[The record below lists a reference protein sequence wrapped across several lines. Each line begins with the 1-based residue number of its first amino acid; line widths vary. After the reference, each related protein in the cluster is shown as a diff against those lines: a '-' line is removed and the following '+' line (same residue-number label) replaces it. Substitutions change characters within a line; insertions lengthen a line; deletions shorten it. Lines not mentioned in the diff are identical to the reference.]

1 MTRKNSKKQPVK
13 RPQKGILASATIRQ
27 GIDTDILQE
36 DLIREFQ
43 PDRFNTDESY
53 LINGQWVRFFD
64 PNSSFLKGLM
74 ALINN
79 STTLRNVIQQK
90 TSLTMGE
97 GFNAVQSKEVPFLQ
111 TFRRLLKKLAVT
123 DNGIEEMNSLIS
135 SVNLNNETLE
145 EVIEKA
151 VFDWW
156 AFGNSIVELVKG
168 TRQGKEVVY
177 LYHVPLY
184 KVAIKKANENNIV
197 KEIGI
202 SENWENQTGTNEG
215 IRTIP
220 LYPEFN
226 TKGRT
231 AIHIKQYSA
240 GFFYWGLPE
249 NVAGRFWA
257 EIEYRIPKYNISKFK
272 NGFVPSAI
280 LQFFGSLTQEEAK
293 KLVASVEDT
302 FTDTGRN
309 SKMLVQV
316 LRDEK
321 YKLNAQVL
329 EDKNDGNYMDL
340 QALASQAIVTAN
352 RWTMS
357 LAGLATAGK
366 LGSNQQIRDELD
378 YVINTSIKQARR
390 KILQSIVNPF
400 VKENALLNPALQ
412 GIMLEIANMNPVSL
426 ASYLDPKELLLQNE
440 QRQILG
446 FDALDTETQQT
457 LKTETEKTQNNG
469 NSNNFNSSGGN
480 SKHRN
485 TNGRTFKQP
494 L

>member
-1 MTRKNSKKQPVK
+1 M
-13 RPQKGILASATIRQ
+13 
-27 GIDTDILQE
+27 
-36 DLIREFQ
+36 
-43 PDRFNTDESY
+43 
-53 LINGQWVRFFD
+53 
-64 PNSSFLKGLM
+64 
-74 ALINN
+74 
-79 STTLRNVIQQK
+79 
-90 TSLTMGE
+90 
-97 GFNAVQSKEVPFLQ
+97 
-111 TFRRLLKKLAVT
+111 
-123 DNGIEEMNSLIS
+123 
-135 SVNLNNETLE
+135 
-145 EVIEKA
+145 
-151 VFDWW
+151 
-156 AFGNSIVELVKG
+156 
-168 TRQGKEVVY
+168 
-177 LYHVPLY
+177 
-184 KVAIKKANENNIV
+184 
-197 KEIGI
+197 
-202 SENWENQTGTNEG
+202 
-215 IRTIP
+215 
-220 LYPEFN
+220 
-226 TKGRT
+226 
-231 AIHIKQYSA
+231 
-240 GFFYWGLPE
+240 
-249 NVAGRFWA
+249 
-257 EIEYRIPKYNISKFK
+257 
-272 NGFVPSAI
+272 
-280 LQFFGSLTQEEAK
+280 QFFGSLTQEEAK

-469 NSNNFNSSGGN
+469 N
-480 SKHRN
+480 KY
-485 TNGRTFKQP
+485 
-494 L
+494 